1 MTTRIIFFIF
11 FIFCSQFI
19 FSEQQE
25 IYFVDSAGAIIG
37 KDSIEINA
45 SLENSNRHPELAE
58 GPILKFLNGKK
69 IKNKRIVAA
78 LLAFPFPFGIV
89 GLHRIYL
96 GTKPYVPVAYIG
108 SLGGVFGIIPLID
121 FFVILFDKD
130 FEHFENNGKVLMWI
144 R

>member
-1 MTTRIIFFIF
+1 MRFLLLIG
-11 FIFCSQFI
+11 FIFCLLPAFSNEPELI
-19 FSEQQE
+19 ILDSNEVILSEQTLE
-25 IYFVDSAGAIIG
+25 IPQGDVLQKKERPII
-37 KDSIEINA
+37 
-45 SLENSNRHPELAE
+45 
-58 GPILKFLNGKK
+58 KFLSKK
-69 IKNKRIVAA
+69 IKNKKVIAA

-130 FEHFENNGKVLMWI
+130 FEQFENNGKVLMWI
-144 R
+144 K